1 MKYETLEQAQ
11 AAGVAPWD
19 LKIGEYSDY
28 HVSVFQDRYPVT
40 QGHLLFVPQYNTDA
54 VIMDCL
60 KTAMQEG
67 RRMVAGGECD
77 AFNIGINMGKAAGQT
92 VMYPHVHLIPRRL
105 GDCADP
111 IGGVRGVIVGQA
123 NYKATGYQLPA

>member
-19 LKIGEYSDY
+19 LKVDRLSDF
-28 HVSVFQDRYPVT
+28 HVAVFQDRYPVT
-40 QGHLLFVPQYNTDA
+40 QGHLLFVPQYNTDE
-54 VIMDCL
+54 VITDCFES
-60 KTAMQEG
+60 AMRHG
-67 RRMVAGGECD
+67 RRMVDASECD
-77 AFNIGINMGKAAGQT
+77 AFNIGINMGTAAGQT

-111 IGGVRGVIVGQA
+111 VGGVRGVISGQA